1 LSDILV
7 DLFKYLSIPID
18 NEVLET
24 YVNNEVGDNK
34 LTDKAAR
41 YKVLQSIVK
50 SDKLGS
56 VGKII

>member
-1 LSDILV
+1 MSL
-7 DLFKYLSIPID
+7 PID

-41 YKVLQSIVK
+41 YKVLQSLVK
-50 SDKLGS
+50 SDKIGS
-56 VGKII
+56 VGKIM